1 MFIVLI
7 THVIP
12 FVKPKPKTMKKLR
25 LLLFFSIILLAAGS
39 CKKEEAFTIVG
50 KWNFDKVSMSLFM
63 NDIPISNEIKENAG
77 WIQFN
82 KDKTGTVF
90 TYADEENDEPESEGT
105 FTWTLDGNQL
115 TITSNEGDDIFMDVP
130 LTLTTMDLNFVI
142 AETTV
147 IEDWEGLIFKV
158 AIVFEWSRISK

>member
-1 MFIVLI
+1 M
-7 THVIP
+7 
-12 FVKPKPKTMKKLR
+12 
-25 LLLFFSIILLAAGS
+25 
-39 CKKEEAFTIVG
+39 G

-63 NDIPISNEIKENAG
+63 DDIPISNEIKENAG

-82 KDKTGTVF
+82 KDKTGTVL
-90 TYADEENDEPESEGT
+90 TYADVENDEPESEGT

-115 TITSNEGDDIFMDVP
+115 TITTNEGDDIFMDVP
-130 LTLTTMDLNFVI
+130 LTLTTMDLDFVI
-142 AETTV
+142 AETTI